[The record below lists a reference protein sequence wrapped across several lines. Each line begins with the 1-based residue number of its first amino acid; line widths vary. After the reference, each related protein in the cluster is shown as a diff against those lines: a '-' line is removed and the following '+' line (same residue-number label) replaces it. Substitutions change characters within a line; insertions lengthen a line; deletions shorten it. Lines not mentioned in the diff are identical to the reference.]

1 MDEIIDA
8 EFEPEIENKEI
19 IIPITNLL
27 DKPIAQEGEI
37 DRLISDDK
45 LLSVYQ
51 DVLTAVQKDREEISE
66 ILQSFLDMVLNEG
79 DATSACKE
87 AVVSLVKAKSET
99 NDQVIKIADLMT
111 RVKMK
116 ERNTFN
122 PAIHAHQQ
130 NIYNLGKTDED
141 KDVLK
146 PIQLSLFDQI
156 RSKLGV

>member
-141 KDVLK
+141 KDVLLQEIEK
-146 PIQLSLFDQI
+146 AAARGKKI
-156 RSKLGV
+156 